1 MYSRSSEKA
10 DKGSSSKSCQVKSS
24 QVKQR
29 LGQTHVMYTHVLD
42 PCVSRPPPVFS
53 TQSTA
58 GGRISCGGGI
68 DLGRGRSAA
77 RRRLTDEGIAGGS
90 GHDAAW
96 VK

>member
-10 DKGSSSKSCQVKSS
+10 DKGSSSKGLDRHMSCTPMTGPV
-24 QVKQR
+24 
-29 LGQTHVMYTHVLD
+29 
-42 PCVSRPPPVFS
+42 CVPPPPVFS